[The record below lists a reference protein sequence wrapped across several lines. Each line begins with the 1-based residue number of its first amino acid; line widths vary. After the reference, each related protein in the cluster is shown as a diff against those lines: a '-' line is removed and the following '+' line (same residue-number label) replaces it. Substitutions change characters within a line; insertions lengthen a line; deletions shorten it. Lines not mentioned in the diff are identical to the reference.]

1 MNKEKNIK
9 QNFSFDDLEIEK
21 LKSNFDKTYQQE
33 SKKKILE
40 KPLEKKS
47 KIAQFFGNVW
57 SKFKNSKVGKFL
69 GKTFK
74 IIEFFKNKWDKFTQ
88 SKVGKILLSNSLN
101 YAISL
106 TGAVI
111 AVSGLFTP
119 VSPIVI
125 TVAAV
130 TAVGVGIQAVNETV
144 KIRNLR
150 KLHKEN
156 NLLVQNRNA
165 KAQQDY
171 ILSLEPRL
179 KDSLKSELFT
189 PPKKEKDFNSDKYKI
204 SSKNLKSIGI
214 VFSNNIAGIT
224 SAISTA
230 IIQGASGNVLG
241 ILKATGYG
249 IMTSVSLITGGL
261 SEKEK
266 KGIETIFKLNI
277 NEECKK
283 HDTPDYKNLDQLEK
297 YTKEQILQT
306 AVLKKLITDKNYWK
320 MKDNDKREKFHEIRN
335 NGFNDFCNKNK
346 VSLNIEKESYAKDI
360 GRVMNPFYEKPN
372 KAQEYNNLAN
382 VMNKRRRAAIYLASS
397 NKFM

>member
-1 MNKEKNIK
+1 MNKETNIK
-9 QNFSFDDLEIEK
+9 KNFYFDDLEIET
-21 LKSNFDKTYQQE
+21 LKSNFDKNYQQE
-33 SKKKILE
+33 SDKRILE

-57 SKFKNSKVGKFL
+57 GKFKNSKVGKFL
-69 GKTFK
+69 EKTFK
-74 IIEFFKNKWDKFTQ
+74 MIELFKRKWDKFTQ
-88 SKVGKILLSNSLN
+88 SKVCKILLSNSLN

-106 TGAVI
+106 TSAAV

-125 TVAAV
+125 AVAAI
-130 TAVGVGIQAVNETV
+130 TAVGVGIQAINETV

-150 KLHKEN
+150 KLHKEH

-179 KDSLKSELFT
+179 KDSLKSKLLT
-189 PPKKEKDFNSDKYKI
+189 PPKNDKDLNSDKYRLT
-204 SSKNLKSIGI
+204 SKNLKSIGI
-214 VFSNNIAGIT
+214 VFTKNIAGIT
-224 SAISTA
+224 STISTA
-230 IIQGASGNVLG
+230 IAQGNVLG

-249 IMTSVSLITGGL
+249 ILTSVSLITDGL
-261 SEKEK
+261 SEKEQ
-266 KGIETIFKLNI
+266 KGIKTIFKLNI

-306 AVLKKLITDKNYWK
+306 AVLKKLITDKNYWT
-320 MKDNDKREKFHEIRN
+320 MKDNDKREKFQEIRNTFIYEIRN

-346 VSLNIEKESYAKDI
+346 VSLNLETESYAKDI

-372 KAQEYNNLAN
+372 KAQEYSNLAN
-382 VMNKRRRAAIYLASS
+382 VMNKRRRSTIAH
-397 NKFM
+397 

>member
-9 QNFSFDDLEIEK
+9 KNFSFDDLEIEK

-33 SKKKILE
+33 SEKKILE

-57 SKFKNSKVGKFL
+57 GKFL

-125 TVAAV
+125 TVAAI
-130 TAVGVGIQAVNETV
+130 TAVGVGIQAINETV
-144 KIRNLR
+144 KIRNLC

-214 VFSNNIAGIT
+214 VFSNNIA
-224 SAISTA
+224 AISTA

-266 KGIETIFKLNI
+266 KGIKTIFKLNI

-335 NGFNDFCNKNK
+335 TFIGEIRNNGFNDFCNKNK

-372 KAQEYNNLAN
+372 KAQEYSNLAN
-382 VMNKRRRAAIYLASS
+382 VMNKRRRSAISR
-397 NKFM
+397 

>member
-1 MNKEKNIK
+1 MNKEKILKKN
-9 QNFSFDDLEIEK
+9 SFDDLEIKK
-21 LKSNFDKTYQQE
+21 LKSNFDKNYQQE
-33 SKKKILE
+33 SEKKILE
-40 KPLEKKS
+40 KPLKKKS

-57 SKFKNSKVGKFL
+57 
-69 GKTFK
+69 
-74 IIEFFKNKWDKFTQ
+74 DKFTQ
-88 SKVGKILLSNSLN
+88 SKVGKILFSNSLS

-106 TGAVI
+106 TSTAI
-111 AVSGLFTP
+111 AVLGLFTP

-125 TVAAV
+125 AVAGITV
-130 TAVGVGIQAVNETV
+130 VGIGIQAINETI

-150 KLHKEN
+150 KFHKEN

-171 ILSLEPRL
+171 ILLLEPRL

-189 PPKKEKDFNSDKYKI
+189 PPKKEKDLNSDKYRVT
-204 SSKNLKSIGI
+204 SKNLKSIGI
-214 VFSNNIAGIT
+214 VFTNNMVGIVST
-224 SAISTA
+224 ISTA
-230 IIQGASGNVLG
+230 IAQGVSGNVLG

-249 IMTSVSLITGGL
+249 ILTSISLITGGL

-266 KGIETIFKLNI
+266 QGIKTIFKLNI

-283 HDTPDYKNLDQLEK
+283 PDTPDYKNLDQLEK

-306 AVLKKLITDKNYWK
+306 AVLKKLITDKNYWT
-320 MKDNDKREKFHEIRN
+320 MKDNDKREKFQEISNTFIYEIRN

-346 VSLNIEKESYAKDI
+346 VSLNIENESYAKDI

-372 KAQEYNNLAN
+372 KAQEYSNLAN
-382 VMNKRRRAAIYLASS
+382 VMNKRRRSTIAR
-397 NKFM
+397 

>member
-1 MNKEKNIK
+1 MV
-9 QNFSFDDLEIEK
+9 DL
-21 LKSNFDKTYQQE
+21 
-33 SKKKILE
+33 
-40 KPLEKKS
+40 KKS
-47 KIAQFFGNVW
+47 RFRIILDKINNNW
-57 SKFKNSKVGKFL
+57 NR
-69 GKTFK
+69 
-74 IIEFFKNKWDKFTQ
+74 FTA

-165 KAQQDY
+165 KTQQDY

-179 KDSLKSELFT
+179 KDSLKNELFT
-189 PPKKEKDFNSDKYKI
+189 PPNKEKDFNSDKYKVT
-204 SSKNLKSIGI
+204 SKNLKSIGI
-214 VFSNNIAGIT
+214 VLTNNVAGIT
-224 SAISTA
+224 SAISNA
-230 IIQGASGNVLG
+230 IVQGASGNVLG
-241 ILKATGYG
+241 VLRATGYG
-249 IMTSVSLITGGL
+249 ILTSVSLITEGL
-261 SEKEK
+261 REKEK
-266 KGIETIFKLNI
+266 NRIRTIFKLNI

-283 HDTPDYKNLDQLEK
+283 PDTPDYKNLDQLEK

-320 MKDNDKREKFHEIRN
+320 MKDNDKKEKFHEIRN

-372 KAQEYNNLAN
+372 KAQEYSNLAN
-382 VMNKRRRAAIYLASS
+382 VMNKRRRSAISR
-397 NKFM
+397 

>member
-1 MNKEKNIK
+1 MV
-9 QNFSFDDLEIEK
+9 DLK
-21 LKSNFDKTYQQE
+21 KSRFRIILDKINNNWNRFTE
-33 SKKKILE
+33 SKI
-40 KPLEKKS
+40 
-47 KIAQFFGNVW
+47 
-57 SKFKNSKVGKFL
+57 
-69 GKTFK
+69 
-74 IIEFFKNKWDKFTQ
+74 
-88 SKVGKILLSNSLN
+88 GKILLSNSLN

-106 TGAVI
+106 TGAAI
-111 AVSGLFTP
+111 PVSGLFTP

-125 TVAAV
+125 TVAAI
-130 TAVGVGIQAVNETV
+130 TAVGVGIQAINETV

-189 PPKKEKDFNSDKYKI
+189 PPKKEKDFNSDKYKVT
-204 SSKNLKSIGI
+204 SKNLKSIGI
-214 VFSNNIAGIT
+214 VLTNNVAAIT
-224 SAISTA
+224 SAIV
-230 IIQGASGNVLG
+230 QGASGNVLG
-241 ILKATGYG
+241 VLRATGYG
-249 IMTSVSLITGGL
+249 ILTSVSLITGGL

-266 KGIETIFKLNI
+266 NRIRTIFKLNI

-335 NGFNDFCNKNK
+335 TFIGEIRNNGFNDFCNKNK

-372 KAQEYNNLAN
+372 KAQEYSNLAN
-382 VMNKRRRAAIYLASS
+382 VMNKRRRSAISR
-397 NKFM
+397 

>member
-1 MNKEKNIK
+1 M
-9 QNFSFDDLEIEK
+9 FDL
-21 LKSNFDKTYQQE
+21 
-33 SKKKILE
+33 
-40 KPLEKKS
+40 KKS
-47 KIAQFFGNVW
+47 RFRIILDKINNNW
-57 SKFKNSKVGKFL
+57 NR
-69 GKTFK
+69 
-74 IIEFFKNKWDKFTQ
+74 FTE

-125 TVAAV
+125 TVAAI
-130 TAVGVGIQAVNETV
+130 TAVGVGIQAINETV

-150 KLHKEN
+150 KLHKKN

-179 KDSLKSELFT
+179 KDSLKNELFT
-189 PPKKEKDFNSDKYKI
+189 PPKKEKDLNSDKYKI

-214 VFSNNIAGIT
+214 VLTNNVAGIT
-224 SAISTA
+224 SAIV
-230 IIQGASGNVLG
+230 QGASGNVLG
-241 ILKATGYG
+241 VLKATGYG
-249 IMTSVSLITGGL
+249 ILTSVSLITGGL

-266 KGIETIFKLNI
+266 NRIRTIFKLNI

-283 HDTPDYKNLDQLEK
+283 PDTPDYKNLDQLEK

-320 MKDNDKREKFHEIRN
+320 MKDNDKKEKFHEIRNTFIGEIRN

-372 KAQEYNNLAN
+372 KAQEYSNLAN
-382 VMNKRRRAAIYLASS
+382 VMNKRRRSAISR
-397 NKFM
+397 

>member
-1 MNKEKNIK
+1 MV
-9 QNFSFDDLEIEK
+9 DLK
-21 LKSNFDKTYQQE
+21 KSRFRIILDKINNNWNRFTE
-33 SKKKILE
+33 SKI
-40 KPLEKKS
+40 
-47 KIAQFFGNVW
+47 
-57 SKFKNSKVGKFL
+57 
-69 GKTFK
+69 
-74 IIEFFKNKWDKFTQ
+74 
-88 SKVGKILLSNSLN
+88 GKILLSNSLN

-106 TGAVI
+106 TGAAI

-125 TVAAV
+125 TVAAI
-130 TAVGVGIQAVNETV
+130 TAVGVGIQAINETV

-179 KDSLKSELFT
+179 KDSLKSELFI
-189 PPKKEKDFNSDKYKI
+189 PPKKEKDFNSDKYKVT
-204 SSKNLKSIGI
+204 SKNLKSIGI
-214 VFSNNIAGIT
+214 VLTNNVAAIT

-230 IIQGASGNVLG
+230 IVQGASGNVLG
-241 ILKATGYG
+241 VLRATGYG
-249 IMTSVSLITGGL
+249 ILTSVSLITGGL

-266 KGIETIFKLNI
+266 NRIRTIFKLNI

-335 NGFNDFCNKNK
+335 TFIGEIRNNGFNDFCNKNK

-372 KAQEYNNLAN
+372 KAQEYSNLAN
-382 VMNKRRRAAIYLASS
+382 VMNKRRRSAISR
-397 NKFM
+397 

>member
-1 MNKEKNIK
+1 MNKENNIK
-9 QNFSFDDLEIEK
+9 KNFSFDDLEIEK

-33 SKKKILE
+33 SEKKILE
-40 KPLEKKS
+40 KPLETKS

-57 SKFKNSKVGKFL
+57 GKFKNSKVGKFL

-74 IIEFFKNKWDKFTQ
+74 IIDFFKNKWDKFTQ

-111 AVSGLFTP
+111 AVSGLLTP

-125 TVAAV
+125 TAAAV

-156 NLLVQNRNA
+156 NLLVQNKNA

-189 PPKKEKDFNSDKYKI
+189 PPKKEKDLNSDKYKI

-266 KGIETIFKLNI
+266 KGIKTIFKLNI

-306 AVLKKLITDKNYWK
+306 AVLKKLITDKSYWT
-320 MKDNDKREKFHEIRN
+320 MKDNDREREKFQEIRNTFIGEIRN

-346 VSLNIEKESYAKDI
+346 VSLNSLSAKNTS
-360 GRVMNPFYEKPN
+360 NPDH
-372 KAQEYNNLAN
+372 L
-382 VMNKRRRAAIYLASS
+382 
-397 NKFM
+397 

>member
-1 MNKEKNIK
+1 MV
-9 QNFSFDDLEIEK
+9 DLK
-21 LKSNFDKTYQQE
+21 KSRFRIILDKINNNWNRFTE
-33 SKKKILE
+33 SKI
-40 KPLEKKS
+40 
-47 KIAQFFGNVW
+47 
-57 SKFKNSKVGKFL
+57 
-69 GKTFK
+69 
-74 IIEFFKNKWDKFTQ
+74 
-88 SKVGKILLSNSLN
+88 GKILLSNSLN

-106 TGAVI
+106 TGAAI

-125 TVAAV
+125 TVAAI
-130 TAVGVGIQAVNETV
+130 TAVGVGIQAINETV

-189 PPKKEKDFNSDKYKI
+189 PPKKEKDFNSDKYKVT
-204 SSKNLKSIGI
+204 SKNLKSIGI
-214 VFSNNIAGIT
+214 VLTNNVAGIT

-230 IIQGASGNVLG
+230 IVQGASGNVLG
-241 ILKATGYG
+241 VLRATGYG
-249 IMTSVSLITGGL
+249 ILTSVSLITGGL

-266 KGIETIFKLNI
+266 NRIRTIFKLNI

-283 HDTPDYKNLDQLEK
+283 HDTSDYKNLDQLEK

-335 NGFNDFCNKNK
+335 TFIGEIRNNGFNDFCNKNK

-372 KAQEYNNLAN
+372 KAQEYSNLAN
-382 VMNKRRRAAIYLASS
+382 VMNKRRRSAISR
-397 NKFM
+397 

>member
-1 MNKEKNIK
+1 MV
-9 QNFSFDDLEIEK
+9 DLK
-21 LKSNFDKTYQQE
+21 KSRFRIILDKINNNWNRFTE
-33 SKKKILE
+33 SKI
-40 KPLEKKS
+40 
-47 KIAQFFGNVW
+47 
-57 SKFKNSKVGKFL
+57 
-69 GKTFK
+69 
-74 IIEFFKNKWDKFTQ
+74 
-88 SKVGKILLSNSLN
+88 GKILLSNSLN

-125 TVAAV
+125 TVAAI
-130 TAVGVGIQAVNETV
+130 TAVGVGIQAINETV

-165 KAQQDY
+165 KVQQDY
-171 ILSLEPRL
+171 ILSLEPSL
-179 KDSLKSELFT
+179 NDILKSELFT
-189 PPKKEKDFNSDKYKI
+189 PPKKEKDLNSDKYKVT
-204 SSKNLKSIGI
+204 SKNLKSVGI
-214 VFSNNIAGIT
+214 VLTNNVAGIT

-230 IIQGASGNVLG
+230 IVQGASGNVLG
-241 ILKATGYG
+241 VLRATGYG
-249 IMTSVSLITGGL
+249 ILTSISLITGGL

-266 KGIETIFKLNI
+266 NRIRTIFKLNI

-320 MKDNDKREKFHEIRN
+320 MKDHDKREKFHEIRNNFIYEIRN

-346 VSLNIEKESYAKDI
+346 ISLNIEKESYAKDI
-360 GRVMNPFYEKPN
+360 GRVMNPFYEKPS
-372 KAQEYNNLAN
+372 KAQEYSNLAN
-382 VMNKRRRAAIYLASS
+382 VMNKKRKYTIFR
-397 NKFM
+397 